1 MAMML
6 KKRTGCLILALW
18 LFAAGAAGAE
28 SQADFVLVVNADN
41 DVTTISRKDAEL
53 IFLNKQRSWPDGK
66 NISVVINENPKI
78 YDSFSHTVLRRSSQQ
93 FLVFRKQML
102 FRGQGMPPPTL
113 KTDKDVVTFV
123 GEHTGSISYVSPD
136 TVTLAVKV
144 VSIIQ

>member
-1 MAMML
+1 ML
-6 KKRTGCLILALW
+6 KKRTGGLLLAIL
-18 LFAAGAAGAE
+18 LFAVGAGGGE
-28 SQADFVLVVNADN
+28 PPGNFVLVVNAGN
-41 DVTTISRKDAEL
+41 EVTTISRKDAEL

-102 FRGQGMPPPTL
+102 FRGQGMPPPTF

-123 GEHTGSISYVSPD
+123 GEHVGSISYVSPD
-136 TVTLAVKV
+136 AVTLAVKV
-144 VSIIQ
+144 VSILQ

>member
-1 MAMML
+1 MITL
-6 KKRTGCLILALW
+6 NKRTGGLILIIW
-18 LFAAGAAGAE
+18 LFAVGARGAE
-28 SQADFVLVVNADN
+28 PQGDFVMVVNAHN
-41 DVTTISRKDAEL
+41 EVTTINRKDAEL

-113 KTDKDVVTFV
+113 KTDKDVVAFV
-123 GEHTGSISYVSPD
+123 DEHVGGISYVSPD
-136 TVTLAVKV
+136 AVTQAVKV
-144 VSIIQ
+144 VSILQ

>member
-1 MAMML
+1 MITL
-6 KKRTGCLILALW
+6 NKRTGGLILVIW
-18 LFAAGAAGAE
+18 LFAVGAGGAE
-28 SQADFVLVVNADN
+28 PQGDFVMVVNADN
-41 DVTTISRKDAEL
+41 EVTTINRKDAEL

-113 KTDKDVVTFV
+113 KTDKDVVAFV
-123 GEHTGSISYVSPD
+123 GEHVGGISYVSPD
-136 TVTLAVKV
+136 AVTQAVKV
-144 VSIIQ
+144 VSILQ

>member
-6 KKRTGCLILALW
+6 KKRTGCLVVVLW
-18 LFAAGAAGAE
+18 LFAVGAGGGE
-28 SQADFVLVVNADN
+28 PPGNFVLVVNAGN

-53 IFLNKQRSWPDGK
+53 IFLNKQRIWPDGK

-78 YDSFSHTVLRRSSQQ
+78 YDSFSHAVLRRSSQQ

-113 KTDKDVVTFV
+113 KTDKDVVAFV
-123 GEHTGSISYVSPD
+123 GEHVGSVSYVSPD
-136 TVTLAVKV
+136 AVTLAVKA
-144 VSIIQ
+144 VSILQ